1 MSKITIQNIK
11 EAFWIV
17 NTYLKSFKSMKALI
31 ENKRKVF
38 RMTDEE
44 YDTFKFLVSYSRAY
58 VFKNYIAEWSV
69 DPEIRNKFYSMSL
82 SNRIGEIILSD
93 PLCFV
98 PEILDVINDTNS
110 NNLFD
115 DHNIC
120 EDFWN
125 SVELFRRL
133 LS

>member
-17 NTYLKSFKSMKALI
+17 NTYLKPFKSMKTLL
-31 ENKRKVF
+31 ENKREVF

-44 YDTFKFLVSYSRAY
+44 YDTFKFLVSYSRSY
-58 VFKNYIAEWSV
+58 DFKNYTAEWSI
-69 DPEIRNKFYSMSL
+69 DPEMRNKFYSMPL

-98 PEILDVINDTNS
+98 PEILAVINDTAS
-110 NNLFD
+110 KGIFG

-120 EDFWN
+120 ADFWN

-133 LS
+133 IS